1 MNLVNFYELEKK
13 INICNFSLVLIWST
27 FRDIF
32 IVGPMGP
39 YHEKQV
45 RRVMEEIHNSI
56 FGAWKFNM
64 VPISR

>member
-1 MNLVNFYELEKK
+1 
-13 INICNFSLVLIWST
+13 
-27 FRDIF
+27 
-32 IVGPMGP
+32 MGP